1 MGIEDVLDV
10 FIPDNKKYQRIP
22 ETSNEPSV
30 TGAWSF
36 QGGYYGARKRR
47 RLRST
52 AISILLPTSRIRSAT
67 SWPAISTPGLRIFE
81 IGFPKELSGADG
93 IGPKLE
99 AIVKGLKI
107 ETWDSGGSFDLAV
120 DR

>member
-36 QGGYYGARKRR
+36 QGGYYGSQKAPASSKYRN
-47 RLRST
+47 
-52 AISILLPTSRIRSAT
+52 IDSAT
-67 SWPAISTPGLRIFE
+67 DFPDPLGDFMARDLYSGLAYLE
-81 IGFPKELSGADG
+81 IGFPKELSGEDG

-107 ETWDSGGSFDLAV
+107 ETWDSGGYFDLAV